1 MVILQELL
9 DELGRYARRLWA
21 AVRTYIQWF
30 ERTNRGRMRQVLL
43 QHLLT
48 LLLGLLIGYQCSRL
62 GG

>member
-1 MVILQELL
+1 MAFLEHLL
-9 DELGRYARRLWA
+9 NELGRCVRQVWA
-21 AVRTYIQWF
+21 AAQAYIEWF

-48 LLLGLLIGYQCSRL
+48 LLLGVLIGYQCSRL